1 MGAGDLSATGHY
13 DGGEACMEDRPQFR
27 VGYERLADEVGVVTL
42 EGEIDIYSSP
52 QFKEVLLKGIEE
64 GANHVIIDL
73 TDVTFIDSTA
83 LGVLVS
89 GAKRVRPRNGSL
101 DIICVD
107 ENIIRILEITGLDRI
122 FGIYQSRAEA
132 LKAAVP

>member
-1 MGAGDLSATGHY
+1 
-13 DGGEACMEDRPQFR
+13 MEDRPQFH
-27 VGYERLADEVGVVTL
+27 VGYERLGETVGVVTL

-64 GANHVIIDL
+64 GATRVVIDL
-73 TDVTFIDSTA
+73 SDVTFIDSTA
-83 LGVLVS
+83 LGVLVR

-107 ENIIRILEITGLDRI
+107 ENIIRILEITGLDRV
-122 FGIYQSRAEA
+122 FGVHPSRAEA

>member
-1 MGAGDLSATGHY
+1 
-13 DGGEACMEDRPQFR
+13 MEDRPQFR

>member
-1 MGAGDLSATGHY
+1 
-13 DGGEACMEDRPQFR
+13 MEDRPQFQ
-27 VGYERLADEVGVVTL
+27 VGYERLAGEVGVVTL

-52 QFKEVLLKGIEE
+52 QFKEVLLKGIED
-64 GANHVIIDL
+64 GARHVVIDL

-89 GAKRVRPRNGSL
+89 GAKRIRPQHGTL
-101 DIICVD
+101 DIVCVD

-122 FGIYQSRAEA
+122 FGIYPTRAEA
-132 LKAAVP
+132 LKATVA

>member
-1 MGAGDLSATGHY
+1 
-13 DGGEACMEDRPQFR
+13 MEDRPQFH
-27 VGYERLADEVGVVTL
+27 VDYERLAGDVGVVTL
-42 EGEIDIYSSP
+42 NGEIDIYSSP

-64 GANHVIIDL
+64 GATKVIIDL

-89 GAKRVRPRNGSL
+89 GAKRVGPRNGSL
-101 DIICVD
+101 HIICVD

-122 FGIYQSRAEA
+122 FGIYPSRAKA
-132 LKAAVP
+132 LNAATG